1 MRNRFRFTRLIP
13 CLATFVGWSFFVAAT
28 LAGAQPFVIVS
39 SDFSDSVPMYD
50 LSGNFIRNF
59 VGPGGGGLD
68 SPQGITVGPDGNV
81 YVSSAVND
89 KVLKYD
95 GLTGAFMGAFVDGGL
110 LDRPWYLT
118 FGPDGNLYV
127 SSSAN
132 NRVLCYDGTTGA
144 FLRVAA
150 QDFFLGAPDGI
161 SFAADGT
168 MLVSK
173 FPAGDSRV
181 MRFNPQTGAFIANVV
196 DEPGLVGALE
206 HRLSPDGTR
215 LFVSSFGTNQ
225 VREYDVATG
234 AFIRNF
240 IGGPPLAGP
249 VGQLVLPDGTL
260 LVSSWNND
268 SIFRYDADTGALL
281 GTFAQGGP
289 LDNPN
294 NMAIL
299 NVPEPA
305 GALPVLLCLACG
317 AGHRPRSARMRRT
330 PSSRGRCEGQT
341 YEQMPHSMHAPTP

>member
-1 MRNRFRFTRLIP
+1 MFLPEEVVVVRVRSLFTPFAI
-13 CLATFVGWSFFVAAT
+13 CLATFVGWNFVVAAA
-28 LAGAQPFVIVS
+28 LVRAQPYVVVS

-50 LSGNFIRNF
+50 TSGNFVRNF
-59 VGPGGGGLD
+59 VESGGGGLD

-95 GLTGAFMGAFVDGGL
+95 GRTGAFLGAFVDGGR

-127 SSSAN
+127 SSSATN
-132 NRVLCYDGTTGA
+132 QVLCYDGTSGA
-144 FLRVAA
+144 FVRVAA

-173 FPAGDSRV
+173 FPALDSRV
-181 MRFNPQTGAFIANVV
+181 MRFNPQTGAFIENVV
-196 DEPGLVGALE
+196 DEPGLSGALE

-215 LFVSSFGTNQ
+215 IFVSSFGSNQ

-234 AFIRNF
+234 AFVRNF
-240 IGGPPLAGP
+240 INGAPMNGP
-249 VGQLVLPDGTL
+249 VGQLVAPDGTL
-260 LVSSWNND
+260 LVSSWNNS
-268 SIFRYDADTGALL
+268 SIFRYDAQTGALL
-281 GTFAQGGP
+281 GTFTQGGP
-289 LDNPN
+289 LNHPN

-305 GALPVLLCLACG
+305 GLAVVLSLSFAC
-317 AGHRPRSARMRRT
+317 ASARWRR
-330 PSSRGRCEGQT
+330 R
-341 YEQMPHSMHAPTP
+341 